1 MRRQNKIKILLL
13 TGFLFMLAYSKAQ
26 TYYNFSGGNPADAVF
41 TIYISGEE
49 LKPGDEIAAFDG
61 EKLVGAMVVSSN
73 NPFENNLAVFS
84 TLNEGDGYQPG
95 NPIKLNAWVA
105 EEEREIV
112 NVKFI
117 FQPISQNAYLGT
129 VYPEGDGVF
138 SLAEITLEPN
148 SVQEFL
154 KPEIRLFP
162 NPATDVFFLESD
174 IDLNKVQVFNMV
186 GQLVGFYEIDS
197 RTMTFDLNG
206 IESGVYFVKL
216 HAKEFELTK
225 RLIIR

>member
-1 MRRQNKIKILLL
+1 MKRQNSIKLLLFTGLLL
-13 TGFLFMLAYSKAQ
+13 TLTYSRAQ

-41 TIYISGEE
+41 TIYVSGDQ
-49 LKPGDEIAAFDG
+49 LKPGYEVAAFDG

-84 TLNEGDGYQPG
+84 TLNEGEGYRPG
-95 NPIKLNAWVA
+95 NPIKLNVWVA
-105 EEEREIV
+105 DEEREIV
-112 NVKFI
+112 NSKFV
-117 FQPISQNAYLGT
+117 FQPISQSAYLGT

-148 SVQEFL
+148 SIMEFL

-162 NPATDVFFLESD
+162 NPATDVFYLESD
-174 IDLNKVQVFNMV
+174 IELSKVQMFNMV
-186 GQLVGFYEIDS
+186 GQLVGSYETDS
-197 RTMTFDLNG
+197 KAIAVDLTG
-206 IESGVYFVKL
+206 LDSGVYFVKIL
-216 HAKEFELTK
+216 TNEFELTR